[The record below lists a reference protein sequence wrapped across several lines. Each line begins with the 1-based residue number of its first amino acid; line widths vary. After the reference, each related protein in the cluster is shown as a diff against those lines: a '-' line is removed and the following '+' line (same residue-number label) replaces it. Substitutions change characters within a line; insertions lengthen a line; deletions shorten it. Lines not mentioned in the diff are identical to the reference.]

1 MFQHQEQMIS
11 QKQQGA
17 STRDHPSGSP
27 PFIGETSYVVDRIA
41 VLCQRM
47 KEAVYPRRIATEEI
61 QLAGPVDRIA
71 FEEAKSLPYRSGGM
85 GDALGPT
92 FATFWYRIRIRVP
105 HEWVGSRVD
114 LAWSSNSEALL
125 WVDGR
130 SVQGLNPG
138 RETARLIDQTEG
150 GEELTVYVEVACN
163 HLLGPDGTPGL
174 PWPVPTNRPSH
185 WLQTCELREFDP
197 EAWDLY
203 HDLRVL
209 AELLFDRVPPQETV
223 AIGLGELP
231 LVRPALDSAWAG
243 RLLYDLN
250 AVCNVLDPSDSSTWD
265 RTRVLISKLLKV
277 RNGGMCHELSAV
289 GHAHIDTAWLWPV
302 AEAYRKTVRTF
313 SSVVR
318 QMDEYPEFLFA
329 CSQAYQ
335 YACIERQNP
344 DLFKLIREK
353 VDAGQWIP
361 VGGSFVEPDCN
372 LPSGES
378 FCRQFLF
385 GQKYFESRF
394 GKRCTEFWNPDVF
407 GYAGQLPQIMRLAGI
422 DNFITQKLS
431 WNRFTSPPH
440 HTFYWESPDG
450 SRVLTHFPPA
460 DTYSGTCEISQ
471 LRYHAANYKD
481 SDRGSDAYYL
491 FGHGDGGGGPTP
503 EMLETLR
510 RAKDLLGVPRCK
522 QRTPEDFFQRLRRNT
537 RSIPTITGE
546 LYLQGH
552 RATFTSQ
559 AMMKRG
565 LRKSERLLHDVELVG
580 VLGHYEANASFPRDK
595 VNQLWEK
602 LLLNQFHDIL
612 PGSSIAE
619 VHEQA
624 RTDFASILEYGQ
636 AIREE
641 LLEHLAHSRNLSVEP
656 LPLNTTSVPR
666 KDVVESPNR
675 GLTLVESPPMGFGRY
690 VDEELIE
697 EPVTVELQDGKL
709 HLQNGLISAVLSE
722 TGQVIE
728 LTDLSSDCQLLS
740 SAGNTLVMHDDRPS
754 LWDAWDVEP
763 SILETGSD
771 CASADSCH
779 IESQGPYRAEIVF
792 QRQLGDNSVM
802 TQTIRL
808 DAASR
813 RLEFHCDVQW
823 QEEHKLLKVVFPT
836 TVRADR
842 ATFEMPFGYAERPT
856 HTNTSDD
863 AAQFEVP
870 GHRWADLSEP
880 GRGLALLTDC
890 KYGFSVHRG
899 ILNLS
904 LLRAPTYPDENCDKG
919 SHQFSYAVVPHQ
931 GDWRTGGVLPEAITF
946 NQPLLWVNRQETD
959 SGRSFFDV
967 EGELVLDTVKL
978 AEAGSGVVLRLY
990 EPYGKQGSATLKT
1003 RLPFASASRSNVM
1016 EDELSPMELV
1026 VNNGEEEGEWTSL
1039 SFDYRASEVICF
1051 LFR

>member
-1 MFQHQEQMIS
+1 MFRQQEETIS
-11 QKQQGA
+11 QQLQGT

-27 PFIGETSYVVDRIA
+27 PFLGEVSYIVDRIA
-41 VLCQRM
+41 NLCQRL
-47 KEAVYPRRIATEEI
+47 EQAVYPGRMAIEQI
-61 QLAGPVDRIA
+61 QVAGPVDRISY
-71 FEEAKSLPYRSGGM
+71 EEAKSLQFRPGSL

-92 FATFWYRIRIRVP
+92 FATYWYRLKIRVP
-105 HEWVGSRVD
+105 EQWSGSRVD
-114 LAWSSNSEALL
+114 LAWFSNSEALL
-125 WVDGR
+125 WINGR
-130 SVQGLNPG
+130 AIQGLNPG
-138 RETARLIDQTEG
+138 RETARLIDEADG
-150 GEELTVYVEVACN
+150 GEEFIIFVEVACN

-174 PWPVPTNRPSH
+174 PWPMPTNRPSH
-185 WLQTCELREFDP
+185 WLQTCELRRFDP
-197 EAWDLY
+197 EAWDIY

-209 AELLFDRVPPQETV
+209 AELLFDRVPPQETE
-223 AIGLGELP
+223 AIGLGKMP
-231 LVRPALDSAWAG
+231 LVRPALDSAWSG
-243 RLLYDLN
+243 QLIYDLN
-250 AVCNVLDPSDSSTWD
+250 AVCNLLVPEDSSSWD
-265 RTRVLISKLLKV
+265 KARAMISRLLKV
-277 RNGGMCHELSAV
+277 RNGGVCHELSAI
-289 GHAHIDTAWLWPV
+289 GHAHIDTAWLWPL
-302 AEAYRKTVRTF
+302 AESYRKTLRTF

-318 QMDEYPEFLFA
+318 HMDDYPEFLFA

-344 DLFKLIREK
+344 DLFQRICEK

-394 GKRCTEFWNPDVF
+394 GQRCTEFWNPDVF
-407 GYAGQLPQIMRLAGI
+407 GYAGQLPQIMQLAGI
-422 DNFITQKLS
+422 DKFITQKLS

-460 DTYSGTCEISQ
+460 DTYNGTCEVSQ

-481 SDRGSDAYYL
+481 ADRGIDAYYL
-491 FGHGDGGGGPTP
+491 FGHGDGGGGPTT

-510 RAKDLLGVPRCK
+510 RTKDLLGVPRCE
-522 QRTPEDFFQRLRRNT
+522 QRTPEEFFQRLEQNT

-552 RATFTSQ
+552 RATYTSQ

-565 LRKSERLLHDVELVG
+565 LRKSERLLHDIDLAG
-580 VLGHYEANASFPRDK
+580 VLAQYEANANFPRDK
-595 VNQLWEK
+595 VSQLWEK

-641 LLEHLAHSRNLSVEP
+641 LLEHLAHAGTSASEV
-656 LPLNTTSVPR
+656 LPLNTTSEPR
-666 KDVVESPNR
+666 RDVVDSPKR

-690 VDEELIE
+690 VDESLVE
-697 EPVTVELQDGKL
+697 EPVTVELVDGKL
-709 HLQNGLISAVLSE
+709 HMQNGLISAVLSE
-722 TGQVIE
+722 SGQV
-728 LTDLSSDCQLLS
+728 LDLMDFSSNCHLLS
-740 SAGNTLVMHDDRPS
+740 SPGNTLVMHDDRPS
-754 LWDAWDVEP
+754 VWDAWDVEP
-763 SILETGSD
+763 SILETGYD

-779 IESQGPYRAEIVF
+779 IESQSPLRAEVVF
-792 QRQLGDNSVM
+792 QRQLGERSVM
-802 TQTIRL
+802 TQTVRL

-836 TVRADR
+836 KVRSDR
-842 ATFEMPFGYAERPT
+842 ATFEMPYGYAERPT
-856 HTNTSDD
+856 HMNTPTD

-870 GHRWADLSEP
+870 GHRWADISEP
-880 GRGLALLTDC
+880 GCGLALLTDC

-899 ILNLS
+899 VLALS
-904 LLRAPTYPDENCDKG
+904 LLRAPTYPDENCDIG
-919 SHQFSYAVVPHQ
+919 SHQFSYSVVPHQ
-931 GDWRTGGVLPEAITF
+931 GDWRTGGVVPEAIAF
-946 NQPLLWVNRQETD
+946 NQPLLWVNRRESD
-959 SGRSFFDV
+959 GGRSFFAV
-967 EGELVLDTVKL
+967 EGDLILDTVKL
-978 AEAGSGVVLRLY
+978 AEEGSGIVLRLY
-990 EPYGKQGSATLKT
+990 DPYGKQGTAIVKT
-1003 RLPFASASRSNVM
+1003 SLPLVSASRSNVM
-1016 EDELSPMELV
+1016 EDDLGPLDLIVSD
-1026 VNNGEEEGEWTSL
+1026 EETDRDRVSL
-1039 SFDYRASEVICF
+1039 SIDYRASEVIC
-1051 LFR
+1051 LLLR